1 MLTDML
7 QALEEGQ
14 TVRESDVIGD
24 LRVACQQMQQRVMG
38 LVAQLSNEDL
48 MAYVAWVAPAWRL
61 GRETKRLLRDWGCCQ
76 QARAFM
82 LTCHVMQGAAASQR
96 PPRHGLAVPR

>member
-24 LRVACQQMQQRVMG
+24 LHVACQQMQQRVMG
-38 LVAQLSNEDL
+38 LVSQLSNEDL
-48 MAYVAWVAPAWRL
+48 MA
-61 GRETKRLLRDWGCCQ
+61 
-76 QARAFM
+76 
-82 LTCHVMQGAAASQR
+82 
-96 PPRHGLAVPR
+96 